1 MKNQFSKLVY
11 DNLNENKA
19 LALTL
24 LFEAGEEAAEEADDL
39 FDMGNEEASEDES
52 GDESGDA
59 VEEPEEEAEEDTSE
73 ETEPEK
79 VSPNIDIKLG
89 QLKNLQN
96 DIKKVADTL
105 SQGTATDGVEDVEK
119 YIANSIQLEN
129 NMIEYSKKSISGFLF
144 EEDESLETISASL
157 EDLDRILDKGSE
169 VIDKFKKGKDVN
181 IESYV
186 DAAINAYRN
195 FDNLFSKE
203 KIVKQAAIN
212 MLVLNSGVKAEEN
225 IKKFEELF
233 HEELNKQ
240 FGVEYDEHALITPEM
255 NVAAGAKSSS

>member
-1 MKNQFSKLVY
+1 MKNQFSKIVY

-24 LFEAGEEAAEEADDL
+24 LFEADEEASDL
-39 FDMGNEEASEDES
+39 FDMGNEEDSK
-52 GDESGDA
+52 DESGDA
-59 VEEPEEEAEEDTSE
+59 VEEPSAIEEPEEEVEEEASE
-73 ETEPEK
+73 EPEPEE
-79 VSPNIDIKLG
+79 VSPDVNIKLG
-89 QLKNLQN
+89 QLSNLQK
-96 DIKKVADTL
+96 DIEKVASTL
-105 SQGTATDGVEDVEK
+105 SKGTSTDGVEDVER

-233 HEELNKQ
+233 HEELHKQ

-255 NVAAGAKSSS
+255 NVAAGAKSQS